1 MASKKN
7 IIELT
12 DEEFGWVQYC
22 IEFITANERSFDKD
36 EEKTLKSIAKKFS
49 AEYIADANLNYDS
62 WNEDVIE
69 NDETEEIC

>member
-1 MASKKN
+1 MASEKN

-22 IEFITANERSFDKD
+22 IEFITANERSFDQD
-36 EEKTLKSIAKKFS
+36 EEKMLESIAKKFR

-62 WNEDVIE
+62 WVE
-69 NDETEEIC
+69 ETEEGE